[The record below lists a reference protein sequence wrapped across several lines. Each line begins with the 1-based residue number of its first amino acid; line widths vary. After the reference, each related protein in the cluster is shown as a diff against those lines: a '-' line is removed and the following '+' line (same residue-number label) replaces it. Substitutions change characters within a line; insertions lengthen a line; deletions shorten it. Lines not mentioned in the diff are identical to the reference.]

1 MTTDD
6 DLLAISFNESQYNL
20 LASVLGEW
28 IDYDYI
34 QKAGDMDASKH
45 ARVIH
50 LKEKFRVKA
59 EMLADRRERISR
71 ITPKFT
77 KGQRLVTMVQE
88 EDGSV
93 RQAIP

>member
-28 IDYDYI
+28 IDYDYTHI
-34 QKAGDMDASKH
+34 DMDASKH
-45 ARVIH
+45 ARVIQ

-59 EMLADRRERISR
+59 EMLADRRERINR

-77 KGQRLVTMVQE
+77 KGERLHTYVHE

-93 RQAIP
+93 REAIP